1 MAYPAQPPGG
11 EWVCPAEGEVLHVE
25 QDGDSTDQLG
35 SAGHPRPLVVPAEL
49 DGSADWWEG
58 PEPLGAAHTSV
69 FAVWNY
75 PWSALSLSCFVPRG
89 TGVEAP
95 GLLPAS
101 PAGGSPGCP
110 EADRLL

>member
-75 PWSALSLSCFVPRG
+75 PWSALSLSCFVPRD